1 MNNINLKIIITCISI
16 ITINDF
22 ITIYISNIYYTRLM
36 IFIIIYLL
44 FDIFRIYQDFLDV
57 SKELSIINKNI
68 NMNKIIIEEIKH
80 CNLIISTI
88 ITKLIVIENKL
99 NYIENKL
106 KINLK

>member
-57 SKELSIINKNI
+57 SKELSIINANI

-99 NYIENKL
+99 

>member
-16 ITINDF
+16 ITIND
-22 ITIYISNIYYTRLM
+22 ILTIYISNIYYTRLM

-57 SKELSIINKNI
+57 SKELSIINANI

-99 NYIENKL
+99 

>member
-22 ITIYISNIYYTRLM
+22 ITIYISKIYYNRLM

-57 SKELSIINKNI
+57 SKELSIINANI

-99 NYIENKL
+99 

>member
-1 MNNINLKIIITCISI
+1 
-16 ITINDF
+16 
-22 ITIYISNIYYTRLM
+22 M

-68 NMNKIIIEEIKH
+68 NMNKIIIEEIKY

-99 NYIENKL
+99 NYIEKKL

>member
-1 MNNINLKIIITCISI
+1 
-16 ITINDF
+16 
-22 ITIYISNIYYTRLM
+22 
-36 IFIIIYLL
+36 
-44 FDIFRIYQDFLDV
+44 
-57 SKELSIINKNI
+57 
-68 NMNKIIIEEIKH
+68 MNKIIIEEIKH

>member
-22 ITIYISNIYYTRLM
+22 ITVYVSNIYYTRLM

-44 FDIFRIYQDFLDV
+44 FDIFRIYQDYLDV
-57 SKELSIINKNI
+57 SKELSIINNLD
-68 NMNKIIIEEIKH
+68 MHKIIIEEIKH

-88 ITKLIVIENKL
+88 ITRLIVIENKL
-99 NYIENKL
+99 KRIKP
-106 KINLK
+106 